1 MAETNYNDIVNTY
14 EIQPA
19 AALRTRLRQL
29 ADRVLGTGISGILDG
44 LRTRSFQRALH
55 IPTAA
60 ESASTSSNV
69 WKVPYTCKLRFADF
83 SIIALNSAATLT
95 LDLQVNRASAGYVS
109 VLNAAENIATAIS
122 APARVAPETTSDFIT
137 LEKDD
142 LVKVVAAAGSGGAPT
157 GVEALLHLELI

>member
-14 EIQPA
+14 EIQPSA
-19 AALRTRLRQL
+19 TLRARLRQL
-29 ADRVLGTGISGILDG
+29 ADRALGTGISQILDG
-44 LRTRSFQRALH
+44 LRTRSFQRTLH

-69 WKVPYTCKLRFADF
+69 WKVAHPCKLRMADL

-95 LDLQVNRASAGYVS
+95 MDIQVNRASAGYVS
-109 VLNAAENIATAIS
+109 VLNAAENVATAIT
-122 APARVAPETTSDFIT
+122 APARVAPETTSDFID

-142 LVKVVAAAGSGGAPT
+142 LVKVVAAAGAGGAPT
-157 GVEALLHLELI
+157 GLEAVLYLELT